1 VSTETAAVVL
11 AIAAGVLVVGLL
23 VALRSLTRA
32 AAALATAAEQLQ
44 REAVPRVVDLRT
56 KVAETTG
63 TVERMGLLIEAAESM
78 TTTADSASR
87 LAVAALGNPV
97 VKSVAFGA
105 GVARGFRR
113 LTARDVTG
121 RDGAHDGNGRGP
133 G

>member
-11 AIAAGVLVVGLL
+11 AAVAGVLVVGLL

-32 AAALATAAEQLQ
+32 AAALASAADQLQ
-44 REAVPRVVDLRT
+44 RETVPLVIDLRT

-78 TTTADSASR
+78 TATADSASR

-113 LTARDVTG
+113 LTG
-121 RDGAHDGNGRGP
+121 RDDAAAENGRGP

>member
-11 AIAAGVLVVGLL
+11 AIVAGVLVVGLL
-23 VALRSLTRA
+23 VALRALTKA
-32 AAALATAAEQLQ
+32 AAALAAAAEQLQ
-44 REAVPRVVDLRT
+44 REAVPLVIDLRT

-78 TTTADSASR
+78 TATADSASR

-113 LTARDVTG
+113 LTG
-121 RDGAHDGNGRGP
+121 RDEPSRENGRGP